1 MSIIQDQQLIESLSD
16 QDLARLIQGEIP
28 QLAHLASIGV
38 SETTR
43 RLDFRREYQ
52 EELDRL
58 DNPLGQEDIST
69 QMAMKLLS
77 GGVPTVN
84 EGVTDEFPQG
94 GIAGQQQA
102 PQQQATQQ
110 AAAPQQGAATQ
121 AAAPQAAP
129 APAPAAA
136 PAAGGAG
143 AVPGMASGG
152 PVTASIPPWLLWS
165 LIGSA
170 AGTVGGPLLRA
181 GSKYI
186 SPAIK
191 RQLAKIK
198 PAVRSGA
205 GRVAPRGY
213 RQYPSGPVRK
223 EKYPWM
229 GQGIKGKWPRG
240 KKGETP
246 ISIPQRPGT
255 TASYEDRGRMLLG
268 DVIGNVK
275 PLALTGGIGGISGG
289 IGGYVFDEGEPT
301 IEELMSQGDYR
312 TGREVLPDGRV
323 REVIWVGPDHPKH
336 TGETSDSM
344 WVHSEWLPDLD
355 GIYRADGGPVSLKG
369 YQSGAFLGDQEQDL
383 YSILVELLGDEAS
396 QISPLDIPA
405 VGTQERYDLEE
416 MIRQQLPIPDLMS
429 VRAPEPWGGTPL
441 RLPGRLPERD
451 LTNIDISGDPL
462 IDLLSRP
469 RSEQEMLADSLVAVD
484 PSRVEVVDSVPSE
497 LDIQERETLQTLD
510 QLFSPQSP
518 TDMSQIEQTVRNA
531 LETMD
536 RIQGDQDYSGVASAI
551 QQMFPEDQSLES
563 AIRAQMDELD
573 TLTPEEIAMLEG
585 REESIENRF
594 RDREKRI
601 ELLRG
606 IGGRY
611 QDPSSLERYL
621 ADVSEMQP
629 ELQKGD
635 MMTRSLA
642 GVADTIANNIFPG
655 DLGRGLSSLAVQ
667 SADRMQENRIRDEA
681 RNREM
686 FAAEQD
692 RQRLYDEYRSTALE
706 AELSSGIERDN
717 ARERLDEYRDELA
730 RRSEDLL
737 PNLFS
742 AIQAD
747 QERDIAILLD
757 IVQAERMGEQQIM
770 SLLASLISSS
780 TRGGANASS
789 PGSWMADFEQVTER
803 YDIIAERL
811 NDGVPPPPEVM
822 PGTPEADQ
830 KQRWED
836 DLNQLKMLRMLLQ
849 IHGVLNPT
857 GASGSYN
864 PSGILGTPP
873 NGQR

>member
-58 DNPLGQEDIST
+58 DNPLGKEDIST

-129 APAPAAA
+129 APAAPA

-152 PVTASIPPWLLWS
+152 PVNAAIPWWLWS
-165 LIGSA
+165 LIGST
-170 AGTVGGPLLRA
+170 AGAVLPPAFRA
-181 GSKYI
+181 GSKYL

-198 PAVRSGA
+198 PAMRSGA

-275 PLALTGGIGGISGG
+275 PLAISGG
-289 IGGYVFDEGEPT
+289 IGGGIGTLGGIVFGEGEPT
-301 IEELMSQGDYR
+301 IEELVSQGDYR
-312 TGREVLPDGRV
+312 TGHEVLPDGRI

-344 WVHSEWLPDLD
+344 WVHSKWLPDLD

-383 YSILVELLGDEAS
+383 YSILVELLGDKAS

-416 MIRQQLPIPDLMS
+416 MISQQLPIPDLMS

-469 RSEQEMLADSLVAVD
+469 RSEQEMLADSLMTVD
-484 PSRVEVVDSVPSE
+484 PSWVEVVDDDPSE
-497 LDIQERETLQTLD
+497 LDIRERDALQTLD
-510 QLFSPQSP
+510 QLLPSQSP

-563 AIRAQMDELD
+563 AIRAQMDALD
-573 TLTPEEIAMLEG
+573 TLTPEEIAVLEG
-585 REESIENRF
+585 REESIGNRF

-611 QDPSSLERYL
+611 EDPSSLERYL

-642 GVADTIANNIFPG
+642 GVANVIANNIFPG

-717 ARERLDEYRDELA
+717 ARERLDEYRDALA

-742 AIQAD
+742 AIQSQ
-747 QERDIAILLD
+747 QERDIAFLLD
-757 IVQAERMGEQQIM
+757 TVQAQRMGEQQIM
-770 SLLASLISSS
+770 SLLASLISSF

-789 PGSWMADFEQVTER
+789 PGSWMADINQIWEMKN
-803 YDIIAERL
+803 DILQRL
-811 NDGVPPPPEVM
+811 NDGTPPPPKVM

-830 KQRWED
+830 QKNYEN
-836 DLNQLKMLRMLLQ
+836 DLEQLRMLDRLLEM
-849 IHGVLNPT
+849 HGLLNPT
-857 GASGSYN
+857 GASGLYN

>member
-16 QDLARLIQGEIP
+16 QDLARLIQGEVP

-152 PVTASIPPWLLWS
+152 PVNAAIPWWLWS
-165 LIGSA
+165 LIGST
-170 AGTVGGPLLRA
+170 AGAVLPPAFRA
-181 GSKYI
+181 GSKYL

-198 PAVRSGA
+198 PAVRSGV
-205 GRVAPRGY
+205 GRVAPESY
-213 RQYPSGPVRK
+213 RRYPSGPVRK

-240 KKGETP
+240 EK
-246 ISIPQRPGT
+246 IPQRPGT
-255 TASYEDRGRMLLG
+255 IIKSLEDKGRMFLG

-275 PLALTGGIGGISGG
+275 PLAITGTVGGGIGTLGG
-289 IGGYVFDEGEPT
+289 IVFGEGEPT

-312 TGREVLPDGRV
+312 TGHEVLPDGRI
-323 REVIWVGPDHPKH
+323 REVIWVGSDHPKH

-344 WVHSEWLPDLD
+344 WVHSKWLPDLD
-355 GIYRADGGPVSLKG
+355 GIYKPKGRADGGPVSLKG

-383 YSILVELLGDEAS
+383 YSILVELLGDKAS

-416 MIRQQLPIPDLMS
+416 MIRQQLPISDPMS
-429 VRAPEPWGGTPL
+429 VRAPESWGGTPL

-462 IDLLSRP
+462 IDLLLRP
-469 RSEQEMLADSLVAVD
+469 RSEQEMLADSLMAVD

-518 TDMSQIEQTVRNA
+518 TDMSQIEQTVRSV
-531 LETMD
+531 LDTMD

-563 AIRAQMDELD
+563 AIRAQMDALD

-601 ELLRG
+601 ALLRE

-611 QDPSSLERYL
+611 EDPSSLERYL

-629 ELQKGD
+629 ELQEGD
-635 MMTRSLA
+635 MRARGLA
-642 GVADTIANNIFPG
+642 GVANVIANNIFPG

-717 ARERLDEYRDELA
+717 ARERLDEYRDALA

-742 AIQAD
+742 AIQSK
-747 QERDIAILLD
+747 QERDIAFLLD

-789 PGSWMADFEQVTER
+789 PGSWMADINQIWEMKN
-803 YDIIAERL
+803 DILQRL
-811 NDGVPPPPEVM
+811 NDGTPPPPKVM

-830 KQRWED
+830 KKNWEN
-836 DLNQLKMLRMLLQ
+836 DLEHLKMLDRLLEM
-849 IHGVLNPT
+849 HGVLNPT